1 MLDRLTIERMLTWT
15 GDKPVLV
22 ALSGGG
28 DSVALLHL
36 LVAQLGAARVQAV
49 VVDHALR
56 DGSAADAKRASG
68 FAEALDVHTE
78 ILTLTWE
85 AGANRAQQAARE
97 ARYGA
102 ICELAREKGLRAIVA
117 GHTADDQAETI
128 LMRAA
133 NGSTWRGL
141 AGVAPFAFAPLWPE
155 GRGIAL
161 SRPLLG
167 TRRETLRAYLRERRA
182 EWVEDPANDN
192 PKFERVR
199 SRQRLAELEA
209 IGFDPMRLTAI
220 ATRLRERSDALDAA
234 ALNLISR
241 AANVG
246 PAVSITRAAWRAPA
260 EVRQR
265 ALSALMAAAS
275 GASREPPWTE
285 MDALERRVMAHDY
298 RGSTHS
304 GVAFAPTQTSVALTR
319 DAGAVLGRADG
330 ARALAPL
337 PLLANVEAI
346 WDGRLA
352 VTAPGEGWRVVPA
365 RNAELA
371 AFENEALLAQRAQPQ
386 LRSLAAERIAHAFA
400 QDINRAKP

>member
-36 LVAQLGAARVQAV
+36 LVAELGAVRVQAV

-68 FAEALDVHTE
+68 FAAALGVNAE
-78 ILTLTWE
+78 ILTLTWKE
-85 AGANRAQQAARE
+85 SGNRAQQAARH
-97 ARYGA
+97 ARYSA
-102 ICELAREKGLRAIVA
+102 ICDVARAKGINTIVA
-117 GHTADDQAETI
+117 GHTADDQAETMF
-128 LMRAA
+128 MRSAS
-133 NGSTWRGL
+133 GSTWRGL

-161 SRPLLG
+161 ARPLLG
-167 TRRETLRAYLRERRA
+167 TRRETLRAYLQQRGG
-182 EWVEDPANDN
+182 EWIEDPSNDN

-199 SRQRLAELEA
+199 TRQRLATLEA
-209 IGFDPMRLTAI
+209 GSFKPMRLAEI
-220 ATRLRERSDALDAA
+220 AARLRVRSDALDLAG
-234 ALNLISR
+234 LNLISR
-241 AANVG
+241 AANVSQ
-246 PAVSITRAAWRAPA
+246 AISITRAEWRAPA
-260 EVRQR
+260 EVRQH
-265 ALSALMAAAS
+265 ALSALMSAAS

-285 MDALERRVMAHDY
+285 MEALERRIMAAGY

-304 GVAFAPTQTSVALTR
+304 GVEFAPTQNGIVLTR
-319 DAGAVLGRADG
+319 EAGAVLGRADG
-330 ARALAPL
+330 ALALAPL

-352 VTAPGEGWRVVPA
+352 ITALEEGWRVVPA
-365 RNAELA
+365 RNPNLA
-371 AFENEALLAQRAQPQ
+371 AFENSAQRAQPQ

-400 QDINRAKP
+400 PDINRAKP